1 MFSRVYS
8 GGLSGM
14 EGYVVQVEADVS
26 PGLPSFH
33 MVGYL
38 ASEVKEA
45 EERVRTGIRNSGFRL
60 PSMRVTV
67 NLSPANVR
75 KDGTGCDLP
84 VAVAVLASYGVV
96 EPTLLKDSAFLGELG
111 LDGRIKPVRGVLSMV
126 LAMRQAGM
134 RRCFLAEE
142 NISEGLAVEQIEII
156 KVSSIGSLVELLNC
170 PEQIKTSIRGT
181 EAIEESVYAVDFSE
195 VNGQKLVRRA
205 TEVAVA
211 GFHNILYIGPP
222 GLSLIHI

>member
-1 MFSRVYS
+1 MATSAGKVAQQNVGKEGFIVQRPEVAAASN
-8 GGLSGM
+8 GM

-111 LDGRIKPVRGVLSMV
+111 LDGRNQASERRAVYGFGYASGWYAQMLSGRGKYF
-126 LAMRQAGM
+126 
-134 RRCFLAEE
+134 RR
-142 NISEGLAVEQIEII
+142 
-156 KVSSIGSLVELLNC
+156 IGSRTDRNYKSKQYRQPGGASEL

-195 VNGQKLVRRA
+195 VNG
-205 TEVAVA
+205 
-211 GFHNILYIGPP
+211 
-222 GLSLIHI
+222 